1 MPEIHYVG
9 KNGGRYIGRETLCG
23 LSSRSRLPRKRLPRN
38 DSYTTEAKKVTC
50 EACMDKLVAGGGY
63 EKLKYTDNCIPPK
76 VRFIG
81 SGS

>member
-38 DSYTTEAKKVTC
+38 DSYTQLPEKVTC
-50 EACMDKLVAGGGY
+50 EACIDALLKLGPFT
-63 EKLKYTDNCIPPK
+63 KIKYTDGSIPTRIKYTP
-76 VRFIG
+76 
-81 SGS
+81 